1 MLGKHNGLKIYMR
14 QAGISAWDVFRRWEM
29 LVVSPMGVSML
40 IIRMYYRRRIPQKG
54 EGLLGFPLQLPLR
67 ILFRIMK

>member
-1 MLGKHNGLKIYMR
+1 
-14 QAGISAWDVFRRWEM
+14 M
-29 LVVSPMGVSML
+29 LVVSPLGVSML

-54 EGLLGFPLQLPLR
+54 EGLLGFLLQLPLR